1 MENNNSENNQ
11 NKDLIFKNLENL
23 TFTLEALQKNLKE
36 IIKLKQKNNDI
47 SESIDIIE
55 KFLSLIKTFINKNH
69 ESSSNDVNIN
79 KEFNNIKEQ
88 LEKYFNNNEEIKNF
102 IKIIGLINNSKDIL
116 ETFNFNPPPENF
128 NEESNNNSF
137 LSTNNISENLFLV
150 DISEEKQKGLE
161 NDFSYIK
168 SENEVNNNNIIKI
181 NINNDDQSS
190 LIEARKTFIE
200 NFMMAINLLI
210 SKFDIIASSKEN
222 NNFPLPDYVM
232 TDFQYLEWI
241 WKLNSNIEYPN
252 DYYYDEENL
261 GTIENGLNNLK
272 VKYFNNQDTNGNI
285 KEECFE
291 EGKDDNLNY
300 VEIQKKLIYFI
311 NIISKENINLNKEYI
326 KNISENISK
335 SLGINSSDLFLIQN
349 SPIDN
354 FVKSLNFKEMTLNQN
369 EKLQSFSKLNELKS
383 IKYNFILKEFNIGE
397 NDLDNRGNFLYPNTR
412 RSKYRGKEVYFPP
425 YGWIGIGLKVL
436 EKYENDN
443 WIEDIIQDR
452 E

>member
-23 TFTLEALQKNLKE
+23 TSTLEALQKNLKE

-47 SESIDIIE
+47 SESINIIE

-69 ESSSNDVNIN
+69 ENSSNDVNIN
-79 KEFNNIKEQ
+79 KEFNNIKER

-200 NFMMAINLLI
+200 NFMMAINLL
-210 SKFDIIASSKEN
+210 
-222 NNFPLPDYVM
+222 Y
-232 TDFQYLEWI
+232 
-241 WKLNSNIEYPN
+241 
-252 DYYYDEENL
+252 
-261 GTIENGLNNLK
+261 
-272 VKYFNNQDTNGNI
+272 
-285 KEECFE
+285 
-291 EGKDDNLNY
+291 
-300 VEIQKKLIYFI
+300 
-311 NIISKENINLNKEYI
+311 
-326 KNISENISK
+326 
-335 SLGINSSDLFLIQN
+335 
-349 SPIDN
+349 
-354 FVKSLNFKEMTLNQN
+354 
-369 EKLQSFSKLNELKS
+369 
-383 IKYNFILKEFNIGE
+383 
-397 NDLDNRGNFLYPNTR
+397 
-412 RSKYRGKEVYFPP
+412 
-425 YGWIGIGLKVL
+425 
-436 EKYENDN
+436 
-443 WIEDIIQDR
+443 
-452 E
+452 

>member
-23 TFTLEALQKNLKE
+23 TSTLEALQKNLKE

-285 KEECFE
+285 KEEC
-291 EGKDDNLNY
+291 
-300 VEIQKKLIYFI
+300 I
-311 NIISKENINLNKEYI
+311 
-326 KNISENISK
+326 
-335 SLGINSSDLFLIQN
+335 
-349 SPIDN
+349 
-354 FVKSLNFKEMTLNQN
+354 
-369 EKLQSFSKLNELKS
+369 
-383 IKYNFILKEFNIGE
+383 
-397 NDLDNRGNFLYPNTR
+397 
-412 RSKYRGKEVYFPP
+412 
-425 YGWIGIGLKVL
+425 
-436 EKYENDN
+436 
-443 WIEDIIQDR
+443 
-452 E
+452 